1 MGKKMTPID
10 LGPIVVEGKR
20 IVYGSK
26 SVTGT
31 ATVALG
37 SKLSSI
43 DYVVVGLGTNP
54 SLNAAWV
61 SYSVSGT
68 TLTLKVWKPTSSS
81 DVTPIA
87 ATSAATVSYIAIGD
101 PIG

>member
-10 LGPIVVEGKR
+10 LGEVVIEGKR
-20 IVYGSK
+20 IVFGAT

-31 ATVALG
+31 KNISLG
-37 SKLSSI
+37 SDLSSI
-43 DYVVVGLGTNP
+43 DYVLVALGSNP

-68 TLTLKVWKPTSSS
+68 TLTLKVWKPTASN

-101 PIG
+101 PR